1 MTPGPRIHNPHGRA
15 HLLLLVCLATAFV
28 AALLWMFQLRLS
40 TGDTYQPYS
49 SLRADPKGCRVLYLA
64 LDRLADIRT
73 ERHTRAMRHLKCNA
87 DTAVIFMA
95 LSPEDLTLT
104 PAAKEQEMIDGMLD
118 EGSHLLISLDTER
131 ISAVTL
137 ERKARQKAKKPDKDG
152 AKNEPSQQPQS
163 DSETPAGNPP
173 SPASPFKPDKS
184 PVQPEGERIADEEE
198 PTNVFGLEAVPCEH
212 DFKTPA
218 DQKGEGPLA
227 GLALPAWRG
236 SHFLTIEEGSDWK
249 PLAKVGEH
257 ITMASLQRSKG
268 SIIVVSDSYP
278 FSNEAQLRDRH
289 SDLMLALLAGKTR
302 IVFNEFHLGVSTEPG
317 IMQLVRQYHLHGLI
331 AGGLLLLLL
340 LFWQGSSSL
349 IPTDPD
355 KDFGIGERGAVTGRD
370 STDGLVALL
379 ETGLKPSALLGECIE
394 RHRTASSIRPP
405 CADALREARAIAS
418 ATRQGQLASDF
429 ERIAR
434 LFSIKPSTTPPAN
447 TKPSPNHGPD

>member
-1 MTPGPRIHNPHGRA
+1 
-15 HLLLLVCLATAFV
+15 
-28 AALLWMFQLRLS
+28 
-40 TGDTYQPYS
+40 
-49 SLRADPKGCRVLYLA
+49 
-64 LDRLADIRT
+64 DIRT
-73 ERHTRAMRHLKCNA
+73 ERHTRAIRHLKTDAN
-87 DTAVIFMA
+87 TALLFMA

-104 PAAKEQEMIDGMLD
+104 PADKEQELIDGMLD
-118 EGSHLLISLDTER
+118 DGSHLLISLDTER
-131 ISAVTL
+131 ISLRRT
-137 ERKARQKAKKPDKDG
+137 EREAREKAKKQNKDD
-152 AKNEPSQQPQS
+152 AKKEPSKQPES
-163 DSETPAGNPP
+163 DNKEPAETPPPP
-173 SPASPFKPDKS
+173 SSPFKPEKS
-184 PVQPEGERIADEEE
+184 PVNPEGDKIEADEEE
-198 PTNVFGLEAVPCEH
+198 PTSVFGLEAVPCEH

-218 DQKGEGPLA
+218 EQKGEGPLS

-249 PLAKVGEH
+249 PLAKVGEQ

-302 IVFNEFHLGVSTEPG
+302 IVFNEFHLGVSTDPG

-349 IPTDPD
+349 IPTNPD
-355 KDFGIGERGAVTGRD
+355 KDFGIGEQGAVTGRD

-405 CADALREARAIAS
+405 SPDALQQAKAIAS
-418 ATRQGQLASDF
+418 ATRQGHLASDF

-434 LFSIKPSTTPPAN
+434 LFSIKPSITPPAN
-447 TKPSPNHGPD
+447 PKPSPDHGPD